1 MGCVESNET
10 KKSQEIDKNL
20 EEAKKKLANEIK
32 LLLLGAG
39 ESGKTTIQKQ
49 IKMIYLDGFTEEEMS
64 SFRLPVFNNVCVC
77 MRALIKA
84 VNEFEY
90 ELDDKAKEACSIITK
105 DEYDTIE
112 SDLPTEFIDSV
123 KLLWSNDSI
132 KKAYDRQAEFQLYDC
147 ASYLFNAIDR
157 IGANGY
163 VPTTEDILRVRT
175 KTTGFTET
183 IFDYSGNTFK
193 LVDVGGQRNERK
205 KWLYCFQDVTS
216 VLFVVSLSEYDLK
229 LYEDNTTNRMQESF
243 KLFKEIS
250 NSKYFTNSSIILFLN
265 KSDLFRE
272 KIKISPLENFFPEYK
287 GGDDFE
293 QASNFISEKFQELST
308 KMVFVHVTCATDSS
322 NIKTVFESVRTTIIN
337 NLTSNNQTI

>member
-1 MGCVESNET
+1 MGCTESAET
-10 KKSQEIDKNL
+10 TTSRKIDEGL
-20 EEAKKKLANEIK
+20 EEDRKRLANEIK

-49 IKMIYLDGFTEEEMS
+49 IKMLYLNGFNEEEKLAYK
-64 SFRLPVFNNVCVC
+64 LPVYNNVCVC

-84 VNEFEY
+84 CDEFEY
-90 ELDDKAKEACSIITK
+90 ELDNKAREACSIITK

-112 SDLPTEFIDSV
+112 SDLTTEFIESIQ
-123 KLLWSNDSI
+123 LLWSNESI
-132 KKAYDRQAEFQLYDC
+132 QKTYARQAEFQLYDC
-147 ASYLFNAIDR
+147 TAYLFENIER
-157 IGANGY
+157 IGKKDY
-163 VPTTEDILRVRT
+163 VPNTEDILRVRT

-183 IFDYSGNTFK
+183 IFEYNGNTFK

-205 KWLYCFQDVTS
+205 KWMFCFQDVTS

-243 KLFKEIS
+243 KLFKEIA

-272 KIKISPLENFFPEYK
+272 KIKSSPLSDYFPDYT

-293 QASNFISEKFQELST
+293 KASNFISEKFLELSS
-308 KMVFVHVTCATDSS
+308 KMVFVHITCATDSS
-322 NIKTVFESVRTTIIN
+322 NIKTVFDSVRTTIIN
-337 NLTSNNQTI
+337 NLTSNNQAM